1 MNFLVAL
8 CIIIMNHFIIYN
20 FDKTKNPN
28 DWITVDDVVM
38 GGISSSGITIN
49 KNGNGVFSGHVSIE
63 NNGGFSSVRH
73 QFKSIDISE
82 YRYFIIR
89 IKGDG
94 KKYQFR
100 VKSSLNEY
108 HSYKYEFSTNKKWQ
122 EIEIPF
128 KSMKATFRGRTLDMP
143 SFENNQL
150 EEICFLIANKKEED
164 FTFEIDEIIVK

>member
-8 CIIIMNHFIIYN
+8 CIFIMNHFVIYD

-38 GGISSSGITIN
+38 GGVSSSGITIN
-49 KNGNGVFSGHVSIE
+49 KNGNGVFNGHVSIE

-73 QFKSIDISE
+73 QFKSIDISD
-82 YRYFIIR
+82 YRCFIIR

-100 VKSSLNEY
+100 VKSNLNEY
-108 HSYKYEFSTNKKWQ
+108 HSYKHEFITDGSWQ
-122 EIEIPF
+122 TIEIPF
-128 KSMKATFRGRTLDMP
+128 NKLKATFRGRMLNIP
-143 SFENNQL
+143 SFSNSFL
-150 EEICFLIANKKEED
+150 EEIGFLIANKIEED
-164 FTFEIDEIIVK
+164 FELKIDYVKVS